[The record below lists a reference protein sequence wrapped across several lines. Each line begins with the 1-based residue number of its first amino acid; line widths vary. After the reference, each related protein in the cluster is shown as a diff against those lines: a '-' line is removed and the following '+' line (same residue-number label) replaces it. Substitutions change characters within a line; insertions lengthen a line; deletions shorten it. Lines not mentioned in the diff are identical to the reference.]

1 MNKYI
6 FDESNGLW
14 YERQGDYYFP
24 CLSLPTEEVEVT
36 DYLMSN
42 LTADRDEDTELA
54 PIGRYG
60 RLRERFLR
68 EYHHGTY
75 TSMLLT
81 GRLEPHLRRIDSK
94 AQEQA
99 DRIVVNLMRENGV
112 DEAVKARDQLGWVQ
126 AVNSFKSMAE
136 EWVLAEIVYR

>member
-1 MNKYI
+1 MDKYM

-14 YERQGDYYFP
+14 YELQGDYYIP
-24 CLSLPTEEVEVT
+24 CLTLSEEDAKAT
-36 DYLMSN
+36 DME
-42 LTADRDEDTELA
+42 ADTELA

-81 GRLEPHLRRIDSK
+81 GRLEPHLRQIDSK

-99 DRIVVNLMRENGV
+99 DRIVVNLMRETGV
-112 DEAVKARDQLGWVQ
+112 DEAVKAQDQFGWVQ

>member
-1 MNKYI
+1 MDKYM

-14 YERQGDYYFP
+14 YELQGDYYIP
-24 CLSLPTEEVEVT
+24 CLTLSEEDAKATNME
-36 DYLMSN
+36 
-42 LTADRDEDTELA
+42 ADTELA

-81 GRLEPHLRRIDSK
+81 GRLEPHLRQIDSK

-112 DEAVKARDQLGWVQ
+112 DEAVKAQDQFGWVQ